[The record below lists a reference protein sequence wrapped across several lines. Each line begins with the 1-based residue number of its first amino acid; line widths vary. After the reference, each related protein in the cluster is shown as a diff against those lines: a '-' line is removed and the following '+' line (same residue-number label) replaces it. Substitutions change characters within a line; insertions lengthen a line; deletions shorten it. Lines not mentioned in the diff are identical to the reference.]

1 MTSRSRP
8 DHEKLGRLT
17 PLRHIGKN
25 PHGKPV
31 WLFQCDCGKQVE
43 RIMQTA
49 IRTAA
54 SGGTPSCGCYKY
66 QRPPFPSANRLARE
80 ERQEEEAHSTK
91 IAASISENRAC
102 VPASL
107 RHLPSRVIGMRHS
120 KGSSYSHSH
129 LPQQHSSTFN
139 MMSAV

>member
-1 MTSRSRP
+1 MTFRSKN
-8 DHEKLGRLT
+8 EKLGRLT
-17 PLRHIGKN
+17 PLRHIGKSS
-25 PHGKPV
+25 HGKPV
-31 WLFQCDCGKQVE
+31 WLFQCDCGKLVE
-43 RIMQTA
+43 RIINTA

-66 QRPPFPSANRLARE
+66 QRPPFPSATRLARE
-80 ERQEEEAHSTK
+80 EQQEEEAHSTK

-107 RHLPSRVIGMRHS
+107 QQLTGRIISIRHTTGRSFSR
-120 KGSSYSHSH
+120 SH

-139 MMSAV
+139 MMNAV